1 VFQVVYPVVSGSDGL
16 SLGEIHI
23 GKSVRGFAAI
33 PFIHVRTFDIGHAGD
48 EIALNIEF
56 SIAGDY
62 PCADEWG
69 QLRE

>member
-1 VFQVVYPVVSGSDGL
+1 
-16 SLGEIHI
+16 
-23 GKSVRGFAAI
+23 
-33 PFIHVRTFDIGHAGD
+33 VRTFDIGHAGD